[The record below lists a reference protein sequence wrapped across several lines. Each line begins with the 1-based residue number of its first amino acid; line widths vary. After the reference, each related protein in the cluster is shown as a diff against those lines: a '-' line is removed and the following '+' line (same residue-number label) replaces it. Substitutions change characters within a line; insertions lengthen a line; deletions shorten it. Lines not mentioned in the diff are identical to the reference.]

1 MLMIP
6 IEVSPSSID
15 KNRNVQVV
23 LSQVPRST
31 LEELAKWQEAKLII
45 KP

>member
-1 MLMIP
+1 MLVMP
-6 IEVSPSSID
+6 IEATVNSLD
-15 KNRNVQVV
+15 KNCSIQMV
-23 LSQVPRST
+23 LPQVPCST